1 MTAKLEE
8 KERQQLYEREAGVNL
23 LAHLRRQGMSQ
34 QGRTEVG
41 AKKGGEESCGGWA
54 RDSEKKTWAG
64 TSPLPLMEALLNF

>member
-8 KERQQLYEREAGVNL
+8 KKRQQLYEREAGVNL

-54 RDSEKKTWAG
+54 RDSENKCG
-64 TSPLPLMEALLNF
+64 QGLHLFP

>member
-54 RDSEKKTWAG
+54 RDSGKKCG
-64 TSPLPLMEALLNF
+64 QGLHLFP